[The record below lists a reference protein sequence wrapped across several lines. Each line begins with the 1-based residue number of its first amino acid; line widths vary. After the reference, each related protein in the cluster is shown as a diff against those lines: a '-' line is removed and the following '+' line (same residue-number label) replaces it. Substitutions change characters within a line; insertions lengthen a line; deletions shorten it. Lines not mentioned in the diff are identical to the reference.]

1 MWGSPRMWYD
11 PAQLISQ
18 QLLTNSGINKQPA
31 IRWTTTGGRGDEGGM
46 GEVGGGWVEWSE
58 AERVKT
64 GEDVRY

>member
-31 IRWTTTGGRGDEGGM
+31 IWRTTTGGRGDEGGM
-46 GEVGGGWVEWSE
+46 GEVGGSGVDGVE
-58 AERVKT
+58 
-64 GEDVRY
+64 